1 MRKSGCATENQ
12 GLDGDQKRAV
22 GEDEMSHSPAE
33 RAAPGLEYES
43 LAGSRP
49 ERSSP
54 EHRRDV
60 EGRVGT

>member
-12 GLDGDQKRAV
+12 GLDGDQKRAAK
-22 GEDEMSHSPAE
+22 ENEMLHSPAE
-33 RAAPGLEYES
+33 RAAPGLGCES
-43 LAGSRP
+43 LAGSPP

-60 EGRVGT
+60 QGRVET